1 MGYYRELH
9 LHIFP
14 LIPSFTFKVEIFSV
28 DYMARDFMGL
38 GSKTSPV
45 AIKEDDYDE
54 TKDSGIVL
62 FILNILFFS

>member
-1 MGYYRELH
+1 
-9 LHIFP
+9 
-14 LIPSFTFKVEIFSV
+14 
-28 DYMARDFMGL
+28 MGL